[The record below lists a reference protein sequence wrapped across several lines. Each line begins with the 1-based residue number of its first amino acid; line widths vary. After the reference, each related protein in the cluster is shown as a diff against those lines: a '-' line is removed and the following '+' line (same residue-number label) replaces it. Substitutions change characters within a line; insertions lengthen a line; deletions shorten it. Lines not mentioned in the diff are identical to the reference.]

1 MEKGKII
8 WEVRNRIMHGWVI
21 TKEGVGFHLL
31 IERDDP
37 TATHIE
43 LTMQGRVILVDDYEV
58 QESEIRDLLFD
69 EILAE
74 ANGPML
80 AEQEYE
86 ESVSCSKESAEKFF
100 THAYEQML

>member
-1 MEKGKII
+1 MEKGKIV

-43 LTMQGRVILVDDYEV
+43 LTMQGRVVLVGDYEI

-69 EILAE
+69 DILTSE
-74 ANGPML
+74 VSPML

-86 ESVSCSKESAEKFF
+86 ESVSYSKESAEKFF
-100 THAYEQML
+100 THAYESML

>member
-1 MEKGKII
+1 MKKGKII

-31 IERDDP
+31 IERDGHTD
-37 TATHIE
+37 THIE

-69 EILAE
+69 EILTE
-74 ANGPML
+74 AHSPML
-80 AEQEYE
+80 ANQEYE

>member
-1 MEKGKII
+1 MKKGKII

-37 TATHIE
+37 VATHIE

-69 EILAE
+69 EILTE
-74 ANGPML
+74 ANSPML
-80 AEQEYE
+80 ANQEYE